1 VKAQVHTY
9 ETVAKDISLELFP
22 DNAIYQLRNGR
33 MTTAGELGS
42 DGGVMNIKGTKYSF
56 TLPQGFYILGHAC
69 IVDTAYLM
77 TTDDLTEEGGTG
89 YVYKLKVSPKTL
101 EVDLQLIYSNED
113 LKFSIYRTIQAHG
126 IRENSNI
133 ERLYFSDHHSE
144 TRGMNVLSISP
155 DSSIEFTQLHPDA
168 SFKAPIV
175 DTIIEGGELRRGI
188 YEYAF
193 FLTTYDGKTSLL
205 SENSVQVSLIGSGF
219 VNARDYNESEI
230 VEDDNASPEFGSTLS
245 SNKSVKVTLDVSE
258 YPEGL
263 YVSASLV
270 AIYSGGDI
278 GGIDPEPEV
287 SIVDTVDITDGTAS
301 FIHSG
306 TESEVILSYTDYLD
320 NRYAF
325 FTNKT
330 FASKDNILFVG
341 NTKTATSIVDYDA
354 SVKRYNSSSE
364 TYEDIYKNPYN
375 DESGTYFNS
384 QQENDIEDWKN
395 QHQYKYQDPSINP
408 GQNYLGG
415 TGENI
420 DYKFILHKLEGI
432 SKDRTFSNAVTVN
445 ETLSFEQDYP
455 SRYTD
460 DFNSPYLR
468 FLRGFKRG
476 EIYRFAISFT
486 STKGNKA
493 FAKYIGDIKMPELSE
508 KAGYITIP
516 GTNVDYFPIA
526 LTPQGGD
533 PQLIGETSLLFPS
546 SIISDNEITS
556 IFQLTI
562 TEATTGSNQTLI
574 LSMSWGPDSFIGM
587 DEDFAQSLFGQAF
600 GSMPTSPTYYVYI
613 NGVETLIAE
622 AASPTQGGGL
632 YYDPFQNTYSQTIV
646 LNIYDNVSLE
656 VGDVLEI
663 KIQVNTSQFIS
674 NALYITSGSS
684 LNILQ
689 SGITAPAFYSLGVEF
704 NVKNIPEGYDSYQIC
719 MVPREDRFKTR
730 LTQGYG
736 TKCYRP
742 LQNFTDDVM
751 DFLAPVG
758 NPITINTHFDNGTNQ
773 YGQNKDSRRGI
784 IPLHTPEVSYNFL
797 SMTKFGNS
805 YLKPI
810 GAYSNP
816 KVYTGT
822 SDGWFTTSLDD
833 LITRDRGSSGGTVEN
848 QIRAKFFSTKP
859 FSAYEYHKAK
869 HFEKIKDSARRGP
882 DGSQFTFGNNQI
894 RNYLWNFDQ
903 TDASQTNGAA
913 PGLDIN
919 YVSKSGSKQ
928 FVELANTNTYTLF
941 GGPGVF
947 GPSDDSSINPSRDLF
962 VFDYIRL
969 LPEHYGGNDQDSVSK
984 NIFKP
989 ITRPIFQTGPAKVFG
1004 GDIFI
1009 SFYDSLYGMWDLN
1022 AGAGFTGNKRGYYIN
1037 MVVPVESTMNLDVA
1051 HGKTLSHNAMNTIGD
1066 ADTTWGVQET
1076 GNSTFIPYYDY
1087 DNAYS
1092 IFSLS
1097 RPVFTQP
1104 LRFQAEDNAPTRIYI
1119 SDTKIYGEQ
1128 EDSWSK
1134 FRISSFKDLDP
1145 SYGSLTS
1152 LKALRDNVLFI
1163 QEEGMGALSINP
1175 RAIVTTSDSIATEL
1189 GTSEG
1194 IQRYDYISTES
1205 GSKHQLSIVTSE
1217 NSLSYYDV
1225 VNNRWMMFTS
1235 GKEGGL
1241 VSLGEAKG
1249 FQSLFLN
1256 LFEDNTNF
1264 QNYDR
1269 PYVEGGVVGYYDT
1282 THREFYLTFHGLL
1295 CPELIYPEIPQD
1307 LVNTNF
1313 YVTPGGNLY
1322 QAAGD
1327 FNVVFSQAKFSTS
1340 TVLQLYQSMLISDV
1354 ELQRGNSITLTW
1366 SEKKQSFN
1374 DTYDHRPFLYFGDN
1388 KNTFSSSPLS
1398 TDRCFIHNHGRYG
1411 EFYDVT
1417 YPFEISLIVNG
1428 KDDKPMNKILAYT
1441 EYNAIAKKGMSILQD
1456 KTFDTMRVHNDY
1468 QDSGVLDL
1476 DALPDNSEHER
1487 RFRKWRFNMPLDEV
1501 SKDYIRGPWSVLTLT
1516 CDNLENYTLALQTLI
1531 NYYTNNEY

>member
-1 VKAQVHTY
+1 
-9 ETVAKDISLELFP
+9 
-22 DNAIYQLRNGR
+22 
-33 MTTAGELGS
+33 
-42 DGGVMNIKGTKYSF
+42 
-56 TLPQGFYILGHAC
+56 
-69 IVDTAYLM
+69 
-77 TTDDLTEEGGTG
+77 
-89 YVYKLKVSPKTL
+89 
-101 EVDLQLIYSNED
+101 
-113 LKFSIYRTIQAHG
+113 
-126 IRENSNI
+126 
-133 ERLYFSDHHSE
+133 
-144 TRGMNVLSISP
+144 
-155 DSSIEFTQLHPDA
+155 
-168 SFKAPIV
+168 
-175 DTIIEGGELRRGI
+175 
-188 YEYAF
+188 
-193 FLTTYDGKTSLL
+193 
-205 SENSVQVSLIGSGF
+205 
-219 VNARDYNESEI
+219 
-230 VEDDNASPEFGSTLS
+230 
-245 SNKSVKVTLDVSE
+245 
-258 YPEGL
+258 
-263 YVSASLV
+263 
-270 AIYSGGDI
+270 
-278 GGIDPEPEV
+278 
-287 SIVDTVDITDGTAS
+287 
-301 FIHSG
+301 
-306 TESEVILSYTDYLD
+306 
-320 NRYAF
+320 
-325 FTNKT
+325 
-330 FASKDNILFVG
+330 
-341 NTKTATSIVDYDA
+341 
-354 SVKRYNSSSE
+354 
-364 TYEDIYKNPYN
+364 
-375 DESGTYFNS
+375 
-384 QQENDIEDWKN
+384 
-395 QHQYKYQDPSINP
+395 
-408 GQNYLGG
+408 
-415 TGENI
+415 
-420 DYKFILHKLEGI
+420 
-432 SKDRTFSNAVTVN
+432 
-445 ETLSFEQDYP
+445 
-455 SRYTD
+455 
-460 DFNSPYLR
+460 
-468 FLRGFKRG
+468 
-476 EIYRFAISFT
+476 
-486 STKGNKA
+486 
-493 FAKYIGDIKMPELSE
+493 
-508 KAGYITIP
+508 
-516 GTNVDYFPIA
+516 
-526 LTPQGGD
+526 
-533 PQLIGETSLLFPS
+533 
-546 SIISDNEITS
+546 
-556 IFQLTI
+556 
-562 TEATTGSNQTLI
+562 
-574 LSMSWGPDSFIGM
+574 
-587 DEDFAQSLFGQAF
+587 
-600 GSMPTSPTYYVYI
+600 
-613 NGVETLIAE
+613 
-622 AASPTQGGGL
+622 
-632 YYDPFQNTYSQTIV
+632 
-646 LNIYDNVSLE
+646 
-656 VGDVLEI
+656 
-663 KIQVNTSQFIS
+663 
-674 NALYITSGSS
+674 
-684 LNILQ
+684 
-689 SGITAPAFYSLGVEF
+689 
-704 NVKNIPEGYDSYQIC
+704 
-719 MVPREDRFKTR
+719 
-730 LTQGYG
+730 
-736 TKCYRP
+736 
-742 LQNFTDDVM
+742 
-751 DFLAPVG
+751 
-758 NPITINTHFDNGTNQ
+758 
-773 YGQNKDSRRGI
+773 
-784 IPLHTPEVSYNFL
+784 
-797 SMTKFGNS
+797 MTKFGNS

-810 GAYSNP
+810 GAYSDP
-816 KVYTGT
+816 KVYKGT
-822 SDGWFTTSLDD
+822 SNGWNPTSLNN
-833 LITRDRGSSGGTVEN
+833 LITRDRGGSGETVQN

-859 FSAYEYHKAK
+859 LAAYEYHKAK
-869 HFEKIKDSARRGP
+869 HFEKIKESARRGP
-882 DGSQFTFGNNQI
+882 DGSQFTFGDHQI

-928 FVELANTNTYTLF
+928 FVELANTNQGALF
-941 GGPGVF
+941 GGAGVF
-947 GPSDDSSINPSRDLF
+947 GGEVDPSRDLF

-984 NIFKP
+984 NTFKP

-1009 SFYDSLYGMWDLN
+1009 SFYDSLYGMWDLD
-1022 AGAGFTGNKRGYYIN
+1022 AGAVFTGDKRGYYIN

-1051 HGKTLSHNAMNTIGD
+1051 HGKTLSHNAMNTVGG

-1076 GNSTFIPYYDY
+1076 GNSTFIPYYAY
-1087 DNAYS
+1087 DNAHS

-1104 LRFQAEDNAPTRIYI
+1104 LRFQAEDNAPTRVYI

-1134 FRISSFKDLDP
+1134 FRINSFKDLDP
-1145 SYGSLTS
+1145 SYGPLTS

-1175 RAIVTTSDSIATEL
+1175 RAIVTTSDGIATEL

-1217 NSLSYYDV
+1217 NALSYYDV
-1225 VNNRWMMFTS
+1225 VNNRWMMFTP

-1241 VSLGEAKG
+1241 ISLGESKG

-1428 KDDKPMNKILAYT
+1428 KDDKPMNKVLAYT